1 MTETDAPIHAKIP
14 FRLRFK
20 AWWEGYDLE
29 LRRKEAE
36 AAALDTGPK
45 GHEVHYETPKFD
57 WETARIALVQE
68 VWGPGFVG
76 PGGEEAILNLV
87 KPLGL
92 DPAMSL
98 LELGARLGGAARIM
112 ADHFGV
118 WVTGFEADNR
128 LVEAGM
134 ELSTMAGLTKKAPI
148 KSFDP
153 EHFEVQPK
161 SFDCVFSRDFFFTI
175 EDKDRLLKMI
185 EFALKDRGQL
195 LFTDFVTVEPGRS
208 TPALEEWS
216 AAEPE
221 TPHLWAVE
229 DYAKALAALKFDV
242 RITEDITEDLCK
254 QVTSRW
260 AGYMA
265 GVDQAALDQEAT
277 SALVNEVKF
286 WTRRV
291 KVMEAGDLR
300 AFRILGLKKQREG
313 LLSDW

>member
-1 MTETDAPIHAKIP
+1 MTETDAPIRAKIP
-14 FRLRFK
+14 FRLRLK
-20 AWWEGYDLE
+20 AWWNGYDLA
-29 LRRKEAE
+29 LRRTE
-36 AAALDTGPK
+36 AAAAALKIDDK
-45 GHEVHYETPKFD
+45 KHEVHYEAPTFD
-57 WETARIALVQE
+57 WRTARIALVQE

-87 KPLGL
+87 KPFCLN
-92 DPAMSL
+92 PAMSL

-118 WVTGFEADNR
+118 WVTGLEADSN

-134 ELSTMAGLTKKAPI
+134 ELSTMAGLAKKAPI

-161 SFDCVFSRDFFFTI
+161 SFDCVFSRDFFFTV

-185 EFALKDRGQL
+185 DFALKDRGQL
-195 LFTDFVTVEPGRS
+195 LFTDFVAAEPGRS
-208 TPALEEWS
+208 TPALQEWI

-221 TPHLWAVE
+221 TPHLWTVE
-229 DYAKALAALKFDV
+229 DYTKALAALKFDV
-242 RITEDITEDLCK
+242 RIAEDITADLCK
-254 QVTSRW
+254 QVTTRW
-260 AGYMA
+260 ASYMA
-265 GVDQAALDQEAT
+265 GVDQSALESEAAAALVD
-277 SALVNEVKF
+277 EVKF

-291 KVMEAGDLR
+291 KVMEAGDLK
-300 AFRILGLKKQREG
+300 AYRIMGLKKQREG

>member
-1 MTETDAPIHAKIP
+1 MTDTDGPIRAKIP
-14 FRLRFK
+14 FRLRLK

-29 LRRKEAE
+29 LRRKEVD
-36 AAALDTGPK
+36 AAALDLQEK
-45 GHEVHYETPKFD
+45 KHEVHYEAPKFD

-92 DPAMSL
+92 SPAMSL

-118 WVTGFEADNR
+118 WVTGLEADSR
-128 LVEAGM
+128 LVDAGT
-134 ELSTMAGLTKKAPI
+134 ELSTMAGLAKKASI

-153 EHFEVQPK
+153 EHFEAQPK
-161 SFDCVFSRDFFFTI
+161 SFDCIFSRDFFFTV

-195 LFTDFVTVEPGRS
+195 LFTDFVSAAPGRS
-208 TPALEEWS
+208 TPALQEWI

-221 TPHLWAVE
+221 TPHLWTVE
-229 DYAKALAALKFDV
+229 DYTKALAALKFDV
-242 RITEDITEDLCK
+242 RVTEDITEDLCK
-254 QVTSRW
+254 QVTARW
-260 AGYMA
+260 ASYMA
-265 GVDQAALDQEAT
+265 GVDQSALDSEAAT
-277 SALVNEVKF
+277 ALVNEVKF

-291 KVMEAGDLR
+291 KVMEAGDLKAYR
-300 AFRILGLKKQREG
+300 FLGLKRQREG

>member
-1 MTETDAPIHAKIP
+1 MTETDAPIRAKIP

-29 LRRKEAE
+29 LRRKEAD
-36 AAALDTGPK
+36 AAALEIEEK
-45 GHEVHYETPKFD
+45 KHEVHYEAPKFD

-92 DPAMSL
+92 DPAMAL

-153 EHFEVQPK
+153 EHFEIQPK

-195 LFTDFVTVEPGRS
+195 LFTDFVTAEPGRS
-208 TPALEEWS
+208 TPALKEWI

-229 DYAKALAALKFDV
+229 DYTKALAALKFDV

-265 GVDQAALDQEAT
+265 GVDQAALDSEAT